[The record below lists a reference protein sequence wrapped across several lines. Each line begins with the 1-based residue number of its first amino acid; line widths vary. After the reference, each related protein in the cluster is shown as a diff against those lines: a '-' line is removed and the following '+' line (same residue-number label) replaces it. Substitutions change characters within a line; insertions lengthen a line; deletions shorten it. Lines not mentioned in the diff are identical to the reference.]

1 MPPRMIVELPGGNK
15 ILFGD
20 QEPDTGLTEVAIAGA
35 VQTASAET
43 FQAAL
48 GTLAQL
54 VGALEEAV
62 GRMAR
67 RPDKVEIALGASL
80 SGKCDLWVVAGNAA
94 ADFKVTLAGDRPPDA
109 PPPTPAT

>member
-20 QEPDTGLTEVAIAGA
+20 QEPDTGLAEVAVAEA

-48 GTLAQL
+48 GTLAEL
-54 VGALEEAV
+54 VGALETAV
-62 GRMAR
+62 GRMVR
-67 RPDKVEIALGASL
+67 RPDKVQIELGASL
-80 SGKCDLWVVAGNAA
+80 SGKCDLWVVSGNAA
-94 ADFKVTLAGDRPPDA
+94 ADFKVTLAWDRPPAA
-109 PPPTPAT
+109 PPPA